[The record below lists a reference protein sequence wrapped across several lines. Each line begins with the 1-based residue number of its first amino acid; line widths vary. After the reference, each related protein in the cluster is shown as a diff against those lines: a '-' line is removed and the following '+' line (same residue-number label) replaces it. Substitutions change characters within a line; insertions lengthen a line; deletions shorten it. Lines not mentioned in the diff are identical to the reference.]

1 MRVLAVSNVGGGV
14 VTAESRGDTRRGGNN
29 AGGRHPQEL
38 GPPRISEVGPYP
50 AFRSKAMFFVEKA
63 DCMLAAFHASNNWAT
78 LS

>member
-1 MRVLAVSNVGGGV
+1 M
-14 VTAESRGDTRRGGNN
+14 VTAESPRRQLLRARNN

-50 AFRSKAMFFVEKA
+50 AFRSKAMFFVEKT